1 MKLMTFSGPPSSGKT
16 SVIVKLIACL
26 EDTWRTGV
34 VKFDCLT
41 SSDGDIYREYGVP
54 VQTGVSGALCPDHF
68 FASNIGACMKWGERH
83 GLDLLISESAG
94 LCNRCSPH
102 LRDTAAVCVIDIL
115 SGIDAPR
122 KIGPML
128 KLADVVVITKSDLVS
143 QAEREV
149 FALNVVRANPR
160 AKVLFA
166 NGLTGQGIL
175 ALSQLLAELLAC
187 QGEGAQRLRF
197 SMPGA
202 VCSYCFGEMQI
213 GEKFATGNIK
223 YMTFDDAP
231 ARKSANAK
239 THGNDRENLPR
250 AATSGATAAASA
262 DAPMPPPAPPAAS
275 LLDEPYGSLLQTHPV
290 AGAYFAEVGLD
301 APALSVS
308 PREHFASFSEF
319 ELLDCGMSAEQLAQ
333 GLIFYIDH
341 IERIRHQKPV
351 RELRIV
357 GGADK
362 AGHPE
367 DVDITVR
374 AGDVVCIV
382 GPTGSG
388 KSRLLEDVEYL
399 AQGDTPTK
407 RRVFVDGRVPTT
419 DVRYTVENKMIA
431 QLSQSMVFVMD
442 LSVQS
447 FLRLHAE
454 GRMMPEN
461 EIDAVVK
468 RTIECANDLAGEPF
482 SPDTSLTA
490 LSGGQSRALMIADL
504 AYLSVS
510 PIVLIDEIENAGVDR
525 KRALDLLVSSDKIVF
540 VVTHDPLIA
549 LMGKTRLV
557 IGSGGIRAVIP
568 QSAREYAGAL
578 ELGALDERLM
588 NLRARVRKGERI
600 DFDIGSFLATSG
612 NSPAAAIQEKEPVK
626 ERTTP

>member
-26 EDTWRTGV
+26 EDAWRTGV

-41 SSDGDIYREYGVP
+41 SSDGDIYREYGIP

-149 FALNVVRANPR
+149 FALNVVRANPH
-160 AKVLFA
+160 AKALFA

-175 ALSQLLAELLAC
+175 ALSQLLAELLAR

-202 VCSYCFGEMQI
+202 VCSYCFGETQI

-239 THGNDRENLPR
+239 ACGNDRGNLPR
-250 AATSGATAAASA
+250 TVTSGARAATNA
-262 DAPMPPPAPPAAS
+262 DAPMPPSAPPAAS
-275 LLDEPYGSLLQTHPV
+275 LLDEPYGSLLQTHPA
-290 AGAYFAEVGLD
+290 AGAYFVEVGLD

-319 ELLDCGMSAEQLAQ
+319 ELLDCGMGAEQLAQ
-333 GLIFYIDH
+333 GLVFYIEH
-341 IERIRHQKPV
+341 IERIGHAAQKPI

-367 DVDITVR
+367 DVDVTVR

-407 RRVFVDGRVPTT
+407 RRVLVDGRVPSA
-419 DVRYTVENKMIA
+419 DVRYAVENKMVA

-442 LSVQS
+442 LSVQG

-454 GRMMPEN
+454 GRMMPES
-461 EIDAVVK
+461 EIDAIVK

-557 IGSGGIRAVIP
+557 IGGGGIRAVIV
-568 QSAREYAGAL
+568 QNAQEYAGAR
-578 ELGALDERLM
+578 ELYALDERLM
-588 NLRARVRKGERI
+588 DLRARVRKGERI
-600 DFDIGSFLATSG
+600 DFDIGSFLATRG
-612 NSPAAAIQEKEPVK
+612 
-626 ERTTP
+626 

>member
-1 MKLMTFSGPPSSGKT
+1 M
-16 SVIVKLIACL
+16 
-26 EDTWRTGV
+26 
-34 VKFDCLT
+34 
-41 SSDGDIYREYGVP
+41 
-54 VQTGVSGALCPDHF
+54 
-68 FASNIGACMKWGERH
+68 
-83 GLDLLISESAG
+83 
-94 LCNRCSPH
+94 
-102 LRDTAAVCVIDIL
+102 
-115 SGIDAPR
+115 
-122 KIGPML
+122 
-128 KLADVVVITKSDLVS
+128 
-143 QAEREV
+143 
-149 FALNVVRANPR
+149 
-160 AKVLFA
+160 
-166 NGLTGQGIL
+166 
-175 ALSQLLAELLAC
+175 
-187 QGEGAQRLRF
+187 
-197 SMPGA
+197 
-202 VCSYCFGEMQI
+202 
-213 GEKFATGNIK
+213 
-223 YMTFDDAP
+223 
-231 ARKSANAK
+231 
-239 THGNDRENLPR
+239 
-250 AATSGATAAASA
+250 
-262 DAPMPPPAPPAAS
+262 
-275 LLDEPYGSLLQTHPV
+275 
-290 AGAYFAEVGLD
+290 
-301 APALSVS
+301 S

-557 IGSGGIRAVIP
+557 IGSGGIRAVIL

-588 NLRARVRKGERI
+588 DLRARVRKGERI

>member
-1 MKLMTFSGPPSSGKT
+1 MKLVTFSGPPSSGKT
-16 SVIVKLIACL
+16 SIIVKLVEHLSGAY
-26 EDTWRTGV
+26 RTGV

-41 SSDGDIYREYGVP
+41 SSDGDIYREHGIP

-68 FASNIGACMKWGERH
+68 FASNIGACMEWGRRR

-102 LRDTAAVCVIDIL
+102 LRDVAAVCVIDIL

-166 NGLTGQGIL
+166 NGLTGQGVL
-175 ALSQLLAELLAC
+175 ALSQLLAELLAR
-187 QGEGAQRLRF
+187 QSEGARRLRF
-197 SMPGA
+197 SIPGA
-202 VCSYCFGEMQI
+202 VCSYCFGETQI

-231 ARKSANAK
+231 TRKSADAQARGNARGK
-239 THGNDRENLPR
+239 LPR
-250 AATSGATAAASA
+250 AFSGATAAANA
-262 DAPMPPPAPPAAS
+262 EAPAPPNAHTEPDASAAEAPKPAS
-275 LLDEPYGSLLQTHPV
+275 ALLDAPYRELAAAHPV
-290 AGAYFAEVGLD
+290 ACTYFGEVGLAEPSSD
-301 APALSVS
+301 TSA
-308 PREHFASFSEF
+308 REHFASFSEF
-319 ELLDCGMSAEQLAQ
+319 DLLDCGMSAEQLAE
-333 GLIFYIDH
+333 GLLSF
-341 IERIRHQKPV
+341 IEHMESLGRAARNPV

-357 GGADK
+357 GGTDK
-362 AGHPE
+362 SGAPE
-367 DVDITVR
+367 DFDITVR

-388 KSRLLEDVEYL
+388 KSRLLEDIEYL

-407 RRVFVDGRVPTT
+407 RRVLVDGRIPAPE
-419 DVRYTVENKMIA
+419 VRYAVENKLVA

-442 LSVQS
+442 LPVEG

-454 GRMMPEN
+454 SRMMPEN
-461 EIDAVVK
+461 AIDELVA

-482 SPDTSLTA
+482 SPETSLTA

-504 AYLSVS
+504 AYLSLA

-557 IGSGGIRAVIP
+557 IGGGGVRSVIA
-568 QSAREYAGAL
+568 QSAHEAAGAR
-578 ELGALDERLM
+578 ELYALDERIAS
-588 NLRARVRKGERI
+588 LRARVRRGERI
-600 DFDIGSFLATSG
+600 EFDLESFLATRG
-612 NSPAAAIQEKEPVK
+612 
-626 ERTTP
+626 

>member
-26 EDTWRTGV
+26 EDAWRTGV

-41 SSDGDIYREYGVP
+41 SSDGDIYREYGIP

-149 FALNVVRANPR
+149 FALNVVRANPH
-160 AKVLFA
+160 AKALFA

-175 ALSQLLAELLAC
+175 ALSQLLAELLAR

-202 VCSYCFGEMQI
+202 VCSYCFGETQI

-239 THGNDRENLPR
+239 VCGSDRGNLPR
-250 AATSGATAAASA
+250 AVTSGARAATNA
-262 DAPMPPPAPPAAS
+262 DAPMPPSAPPAAS

-290 AGAYFAEVGLD
+290 AGAYFVEVGLD

-319 ELLDCGMSAEQLAQ
+319 ELLDCGMGAEQLAQ
-333 GLIFYIDH
+333 GLVFY
-341 IERIRHQKPV
+341 IERIERIGHAAQKPI

-367 DVDITVR
+367 DVDVTVR

-399 AQGDTPTK
+399 AQGDTPTR
-407 RRVFVDGRVPTT
+407 RRVLVDGRVPSA
-419 DVRYTVENKMIA
+419 DVRYAVENKMVA

-442 LSVQS
+442 LSVQK

-454 GRMMPEN
+454 GRMMPES
-461 EIDAVVK
+461 EIDAIVK

-557 IGSGGIRAVIP
+557 IGGGGIRAVIV
-568 QSAREYAGAL
+568 QSAREHAGARKL
-578 ELGALDERLM
+578 YALDERLM
-588 NLRARVRKGERI
+588 DLRARVRKGERI
-600 DFDIGSFLATSG
+600 DFDIGSFLATRG
-612 NSPAAAIQEKEPVK
+612 
-626 ERTTP
+626 